1 MDITGIGAIFD
12 FGSKVIDKIFP
23 DKSEADRAKL
33 RLIELQ
39 QAGEFK
45 EIEANLEIA
54 RQQTSVNVAEAQ
66 SPDNFRAGWRP
77 FVGWVCGFGLGY
89 AAIFRPII
97 IGLVRLQHPEFDLPE
112 AGGETLT
119 TILLGMLG
127 LGGMR
132 TFEKV
137 KK

>member
-1 MDITGIGAIFD
+1 MDITGIGSLISL
-12 FGSKVIDKIFP
+12 GTTIIDKIWP
-23 DKSEADRAKL
+23 DKTEADKAKL
-33 RLIELQ
+33 RLFELQ

-45 EIEANLEIA
+45 ELEATLEVS
-54 RQQTSVNVAEAQ
+54 RQQTAVNVAEAQ
-66 SPDNFRAGWRP
+66 SGDNFRGGWRP

-89 AAIFRPII
+89 AAIFRPLI
-97 IGLVRLQHPEFDLPE
+97 IGLVRIQHPEFDLPE

>member
-1 MDITGIGAIFD
+1 MDITGIGSLVSLGTTI
-12 FGSKVIDKIFP
+12 IDKIWP
-23 DKSEADRAKL
+23 DKTEADKAKL
-33 RLIELQ
+33 RLFELQ

-45 EIEANLEIA
+45 EIEAALEMS
-54 RQQTSVNVAEAQ
+54 RQQTAVNVSEAQ
-66 SPDNFRAGWRP
+66 SGDNFRGGWRP

-97 IGLVRLQHPEFDLPE
+97 IGLARIQYPEFDLPE

-132 TFEKV
+132 TFEKT

>member
-1 MDITGIGAIFD
+1 MDITGIGSIFE
-12 FGSKVIDKIFP
+12 FGSKVIDKLFP
-23 DKSEADRAKL
+23 DKSEADKAKL

-45 EIEANLEIA
+45 EIDAALEMA

-66 SPDNFRAGWRP
+66 NGDNFRGGWRP

-89 AAIFRPII
+89 AAIFRPLI
-97 IGLVRLQHPEFDLPE
+97 IGIARITYPDFDLPE

-137 KK
+137 RK

>member
-45 EIEANLEIA
+45 EIEANLELS
-54 RQQTSVNVAEAQ
+54 RQQTAVNVAEAQ

>member
-45 EIEANLEIA
+45 EIEANLELS
-54 RQQTSVNVAEAQ
+54 RQQTAVNVAEAQ

-97 IGLVRLQHPEFDLPE
+97 IGLARIQYPEFDLPE

>member
-1 MDITGIGAIFD
+1 MDITGIGSLANLAGNI
-12 FGSKVIDKIFP
+12 IDKLWP
-23 DKSEADRAKL
+23 DKNEADKAKL
-33 RLIELQ
+33 RLFELQ

-45 EIEANLEIA
+45 ELEAALETA
-54 RQQTSVNVAEAQ
+54 RQQTTVNVAEAQ
-66 SPDNFRAGWRP
+66 SADNFRGGWRP

-89 AAIFRPII
+89 AAIFRPLI
-97 IGLVRLQHPEFDLPE
+97 IGAVRISYPEFDLPE

>member
-1 MDITGIGAIFD
+1 MDITGIGSLVSL
-12 FGSKVIDKIFP
+12 GTTLIDKLWP
-23 DKSEADRAKL
+23 DKTEAEKAKL
-33 RLIELQ
+33 KLLELQ

-45 EIEANLEIA
+45 EIEAALEMS
-54 RQQTSVNVAEAQ
+54 RQQTAVNVAEAQ
-66 SPDNFRAGWRP
+66 SGDNFRGGWRP

-97 IGLVRLQHPEFDLPE
+97 IGLARIQYPEFDLPE

-127 LGGMR
+127 LGGFR